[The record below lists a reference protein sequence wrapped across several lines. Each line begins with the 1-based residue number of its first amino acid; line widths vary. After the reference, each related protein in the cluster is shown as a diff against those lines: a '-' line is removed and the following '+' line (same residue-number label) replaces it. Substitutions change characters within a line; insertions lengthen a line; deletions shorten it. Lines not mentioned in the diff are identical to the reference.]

1 MSTHNHWEERYRIG
15 STPWD
20 AGRPDFNLTDIV
32 TKRPIRNCK
41 TLEIGCGTGDNAVWL
56 ARNNFTVTGCDV
68 SEIAVQK
75 AREKASNA
83 NVKCTFFVT
92 DFLNDEVPG
101 APFGFVFDRG
111 CFHSF
116 DFGEERNKFAENVA
130 VHLEK
135 GGLWLSIVG
144 SADDPPRDHGP
155 PRRTATDI
163 VMAVEPYFE
172 ILSLDSSYFDSN
184 RPKTPRAWVCLMR
197 KRVRS
202 VASGY

>member
-1 MSTHNHWEERYRIG
+1 MSTHNHWEERYRTG
-15 STPWD
+15 SIPWD
-20 AGRPDFNLTDIV
+20 RGRPDFSLTDTV
-32 TKRPIRNCK
+32 TKRPIRSCEA
-41 TLEIGCGTGDNAVWL
+41 LEIGCGTGDSAIWL
-56 ARNNFTVTGCDV
+56 AQNNFTVTGCDV
-68 SEIAVQK
+68 SENAVQK

-83 NVKCTFFVT
+83 NVKCTFFMA

-116 DFGEERNKFAENVA
+116 DSGEDRHKFAKNVA
-130 VHLEK
+130 FHLKK

-163 VMAVEPYFE
+163 VTAVEPYFE
-172 ILSLDSSYFDSN
+172 ILSLNSSYFASN
-184 RPKTPRAWVCLMR
+184 RPKPPRAWVCLTQ
-197 KRVRS
+197 KRGES
-202 VASGY
+202 VSRC